1 MAKTAAGFTLI
12 EILVALAI
20 AAITASLAFAS
31 YRTSLL
37 RAARTEAIHG
47 LLAIAA
53 EQEKFHLNMGRYA
66 DRLDAAPG
74 SEPAGL
80 PVASRSLH
88 GRYRL
93 AIESADAAGFLAV
106 ARPQPAAGQD
116 DPQCARITIDESGR
130 RRAEDSGGRDATGTC
145 W

>member
-1 MAKTAAGFTLI
+1 MAKAAAGFSLI
-12 EILVALAI
+12 ELVIALAI
-20 AAITASLAFAS
+20 AGVTASLAFAS
-31 YRTSLL
+31 YRASLL

-53 EQEKFHLNMGRYA
+53 EQEKFHLNVGRYA

-74 SEPAGL
+74 AEPPGL
-80 PVASRSLH
+80 AIASLTLH

-93 AIESADAAGFLAV
+93 AIESADAAGFVAV
-106 ARPQPAAGQD
+106 ARAQAAAGQS
-116 DPQCARITIDESGR
+116 DPACARLSIDESGR
-130 RRAEDSGGRDATGTC
+130 RRAEDARGRDATAVC